1 MVRKNRGRK
10 VKVDSFDKESTHRA
24 IVKLLQEALTVT
36 MRKIKHDLLS
46 RHDIDIVQSVK

>member
-10 VKVDSFDKESTHRA
+10 EVDYFDKESRA